1 MRCMIFS
8 LLLASQLTMAQDLED
23 VIYKKDGSVLRGEII
38 EQDFELGRYK
48 IQLQGGS
55 VFVINKDDINKISKE
70 SSYNTVDAL
79 PQHPMV
85 MASQPIT
92 NKKNLKNVFFIGT
105 MGKSWTD
112 IDYDGTEYGANYS
125 GLNLAYQHNA
135 TKNFALYGALN
146 TGKMSSYVVDGTE
159 YDLPSGADPEKY
171 RSFEFDALL
180 STNTYEGW
188 QFYAGL
194 GLYSEKFSSSYDS
207 ISYNGTNII
216 FGMGY
221 SWENLQTQFRIAINN
236 SSDYYEEESHA
247 LANFQ
252 VGINY

>member
-1 MRCMIFS
+1 MRSLIFC
-8 LLLASQLTMAQDLED
+8 LLLASQLSMAQALED

-55 VFVINKDDINKISKE
+55 VFVINKDDITKISKE
-70 SSYNTVDAL
+70 SSYGRVEAL
-79 PQHPMV
+79 PHNPMV
-85 MASQPIT
+85 MPPQPVG
-92 NKKNLKNVFFIGT
+92 NQKDLKNVFFIGS

-112 IDYDGTEYGANYS
+112 IDYDGTQYGANYS
-125 GLNLAYQHNA
+125 GLNLAYQRNV
-135 TKNFALYGALN
+135 TENFALYGALN
-146 TGKMSSYVVDGTE
+146 TGEMSSYVVDGVE
-159 YDLPSGADPEKY
+159 YDLPSGFDPEKY

-180 STNTYEGW
+180 STNTFQGW

-194 GLYSEKFSSSYDS
+194 GLYSEKFTSSSDTL
-207 ISYNGTNII
+207 SYTGTNMI

-252 VGINY
+252 IGLNY